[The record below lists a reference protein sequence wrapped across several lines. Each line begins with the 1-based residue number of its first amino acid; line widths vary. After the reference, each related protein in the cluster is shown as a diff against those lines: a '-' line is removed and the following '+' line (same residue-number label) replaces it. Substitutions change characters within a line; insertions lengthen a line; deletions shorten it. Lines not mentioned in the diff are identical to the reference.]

1 MQTTTSMVGNLS
13 RAEVSEQVNLSR
25 TINAWNGGAR
35 GGGGHRGEHGSRGR
49 GRGVLPLIDLHIAP
63 LTRMRARARMG
74 GRQLV

>member
-35 GGGGHRGEHGSRGR
+35 GGGGHRG
-49 GRGVLPLIDLHIAP
+49 
-63 LTRMRARARMG
+63 
-74 GRQLV
+74 